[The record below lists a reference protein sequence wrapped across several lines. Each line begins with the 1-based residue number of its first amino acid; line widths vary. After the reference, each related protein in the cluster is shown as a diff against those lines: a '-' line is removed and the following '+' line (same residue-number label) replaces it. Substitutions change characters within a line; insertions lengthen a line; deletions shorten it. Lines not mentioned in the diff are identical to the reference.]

1 MCLEVISDELRVAV
15 LRDLITEA
23 KKMTPEEYEMLLK
36 ESYDMEEVKIV
47 FPKRATIWMTSR
59 EARLAAA
66 GKLCV
71 MARPVWNSAVKCPFK
86 RVGTLLF
93 LKETWMHGPLL
104 GGSKYLYE
112 ADEPLEIL
120 TGMRQWMSPV
130 CAPRDSVRR
139 AAIVTTLKTISVG
152 ELVRQDLDALGTTRE
167 DIFHHYGV
175 VSSHQTLWFVSLED
189 ISIVRKQ

>member
-1 MCLEVISDELRVAV
+1 MSYGSAV

-47 FPKRATIWMTSR
+47 FPKRATIWMTS
-59 EARLAAA
+59 
-66 GKLCV
+66 
-71 MARPVWNSAVKCPFK
+71 
-86 RVGTLLF
+86 
-93 LKETWMHGPLL
+93 
-104 GGSKYLYE
+104 
-112 ADEPLEIL
+112 
-120 TGMRQWMSPV
+120 MRQWMSPV

-167 DIFHHYGV
+167 DIFHHYSV

-189 ISIVRKQ
+189 IFIGRKQ